1 MKLMQQLLNNCK
13 SKIGI
18 SYLGLLGII
27 PWILFAGC
35 EGKPVEIGTQ
45 IEDVATP
52 VAKADS
58 DDLTLAFDALTNY
71 GDAQSRQEMERAL
84 FYLNE
89 WMGQGNAN
97 ISYAVPKL
105 AEQGPRQYLELLTE
119 GKLGRA
125 SFEFSDLDYLR
136 QEAWF
141 KGIASRNADGTTS
154 PWLRAWLKE
163 READLGEAESKKLAQ
178 ADSLF
183 GWAIRNI
190 QLDEMQKRSKEV
202 AATVGAANSKNGED
216 LPAAKRGLPGPGYM
230 HVPWRT
236 LLFGHGDSIER
247 GRVFIHLARQAGID
261 AFALGVA
268 DKENPGATNIW
279 AFGVYV
285 GQQVYLFDAELG
297 LPIPDVAGKGI
308 LTLAEATKSDE
319 WIKSLETRMG
329 TAYRVQAEDLKEI
342 QVYFDAEPE
351 SLSLRMTALENAI
364 KEKQAI
370 KLTCASL
377 PLETELAKQPGVV
390 RVSLWRVPFEAF
402 YFERNFPTGNIPS
415 KYPAIA
421 RWLAIDM
428 NIMMPY
434 EKLAIARD
442 FHLRGEIENDGSKPK
457 SRQIYMSLRP
467 SNQSMEAIETS
478 SAARRASGFTQAE
491 IPKDP
496 NERAKYLET
505 ISSIVEKARVLKQRS
520 TLWIGITHT
529 DQKNYQNAV
538 EWFKDRILEGDEKS
552 EWRPSARYNLGY
564 CYEELGQVADAIA
577 LYRGE
582 EGPQK
587 IGEIVRASLLEGMAK

>member
-1 MKLMQQLLNNCK
+1 MKLMQQLLKDCK
-13 SKIGI
+13 SKLGI
-18 SYLGLLGII
+18 SRLGLLGIV

-45 IEDVATP
+45 IEDVAAP

-105 AEQGPRQYLELLTE
+105 AEQGPRQYLELLTA

-163 READLGEAESKKLAQ
+163 REAELGEAEAKKLAQ

-183 GWAIRNI
+183 GWTIRNI

-202 AATVGAANSKNGED
+202 AATVGAANSKNGEE

-308 LTLAEATKSDE
+308 LTLADATKSDE

-342 QVYFDAEPE
+342 QIYFDAEPE
-351 SLSLRMTALENAI
+351 SLSLRMMALENAI

-370 KLTCASL
+370 KLTCTSL
-377 PLETELAKQPGVV
+377 PLEAELANQPGVV
-390 RVSLWRVPFEAF
+390 RASLWRVPFEAS
-402 YFERNFPTGNIPS
+402 YFERNFPTGNNPN
-415 KYPAIA
+415 KYPEIA

-428 NIMMPY
+428 NIMMPN
-434 EKLAIARD
+434 ERLATARD
-442 FHLRGEIENDGSKPK
+442 FHLRGEIESDGSKPK
-457 SRQIYMSLRP
+457 ARQIYMSLRP

-478 SAARRASGFTQAE
+478 AAARRASGFTQAE

-496 NERAKYLET
+496 NERAKYLEA

-552 EWRPSARYNLGY
+552 AWRPTARYNLGY
-564 CYEELGQVADAIA
+564 CYEELGQVADAITV
-577 LYRGE
+577 YRGE

-587 IGEIVRASLLEGMAK
+587 LGEVVRASLLEGMAK